1 MKNMKKLNERLD
13 IWFDLMLETE
23 GFEEDILKPLH
34 DRLSSEIFRYNTVT
48 KLWDWTGKNFRLSS
62 TEKDRLSYFNEDLDE
77 TDERRIR
84 VLKYYGLLWEENIR

>member
-48 KLWDWTGKNFRLSS
+48 KLWDWTGKNLRLSF

>member
-13 IWFDLMLETE
+13 IWFDLMFELE
-23 GFEEDILKPLH
+23 GFEDDILKPLH
-34 DRLSSEIFRYNTVT
+34 DRLSSEIFRYNTVM
-48 KLWDWTGKNFRLSS
+48 KLWDWTGKNLRLSF
-62 TEKDRLSYFNEDLDE
+62 TEKERLSYFNEGLDK

>member
-34 DRLSSEIFRYNTVT
+34 DRLSSEIFRYNTET
-48 KLWDWTGKNFRLSS
+48 KLWDWTGKNLRLSS

>member
-1 MKNMKKLNERLD
+1 MKNMKNMKKLNERLD

-23 GFEEDILKPLH
+23 GFEENILKPLH
-34 DRLSSEIFRYNTVT
+34 
-48 KLWDWTGKNFRLSS
+48 
-62 TEKDRLSYFNEDLDE
+62 DRLSYFNEDLDE